1 MSKKATESLSET
13 KKRKEAEGCEPTL
26 KRRGKSSQALA
37 LVEEG
42 IKIRRESAQTEER
55 LREEELEERR
65 LARESQR
72 ELLATQQAFAANM
85 QAQQQQFMLQMQQQN
100 IQFLATMTNV
110 FKNTNNNEN
119 Q

>member
-1 MSKKATESLSET
+1 M
-13 KKRKEAEGCEPTL
+13 KRI
-26 KRRGKSSQALA
+26 GKSSQALA

-72 ELLATQQAFAANM
+72 E
-85 QAQQQQFMLQMQQQN
+85 FMLQMQQQN
-100 IQFLATMTNV
+100 FQFWATMTNL

-119 Q
+119 QYNIKLFHF